1 MLVAPAM
8 QIEPHHR
15 VLDACAAPGGKT
27 THIAALL
34 EAEAGGRVTSL
45 DIHAH
50 KIKLINENAQRLHVA
65 DVVQAE
71 KLDARQVAEEFPA
84 RKPLIGF

>member
-1 MLVAPAM
+1 MCGSWW
-8 QIEPHHR
+8 QNDSYR
-15 VLDACAAPGGKT
+15 NF
-27 THIAALL
+27 L

-50 KIKLINENAQRLHVA
+50 KIKLINENAQRLNVA

-84 RKPLIGF
+84 ETLIGF

>member
-1 MLVAPAM
+1 MPARLLVVKRLIS
-8 QIEPHHR
+8 Q
-15 VLDACAAPGGKT
+15 LF
-27 THIAALL
+27 

-65 DVVQAE
+65 DVVKQKSLMRDKWPKIPAE
-71 KLDARQVAEEFPA
+71 TFDRIFS
-84 RKPLIGF
+84 